1 MQFYVDRIE
10 NDDVVVCVDENENII
25 EIKMEKIEGNVKE
38 GSVLKRSGK
47 KYIVNEIE
55 TKLKK
60 KEMFELQ
67 EDLFNS

>member
-1 MQFYVDRIE
+1 
-10 NDDVVVCVDENENII
+10 
-25 EIKMEKIEGNVKE
+25 MEKIEGNVKE